1 MICAI
6 GSRIMDRGRI
16 VAVAS
21 PAELI
26 GRSQSPARLIV
37 RTAPCLASTVVDA
50 LPGVIQ
56 AALGER
62 GWILETRA
70 PNRVLAEL
78 VRRIDEAGAQLLEVE
93 LRGPS
98 LEDVF
103 IELTGRPWS
112 AGEPPRR
119 GLVTALPNLNGW
131 VRHLLLTIALNFASP
146 QAIVYGY
153 LVPVFFLV
161 AFGSVFRADSPPLQA
176 HMGQILTIT
185 ILGGACFGLPT
196 ALVSEREQGVWRRYR
211 LLPIP
216 VAWLVLSAMIARV
229 LIVASAVLIQIALA
243 RAVYGTPL
251 PTQPGSAVL
260 AFFFVTAA
268 FLALGLL
275 IAALADTVPAVQA
288 LGQCIFLP
296 MIMIGGVGVPL
307 TALPDWAQ
315 HVAGFMPGRYAV
327 EVLQPCFDGR
337 NGLPGAG
344 FRLGAL
350 AVIGLAAGVAAARLF
365 RWEAGARIGRPAR
378 LVGRGRLGRVDIGR
392 RCRLANGPPETG
404 LARSGSVDEYHGGA
418 NRGNPFR
425 RSAGRPRSG
434 RAPGSSH
441 SGPGAGQE
449 FAAKLDLWPQGKLD
463 DSGQSIRNLVSHRRG
478 GRSLCRSARVGDCPA
493 GVPANQQRVS
503 NPPWRVRLSPGSSS
517 VPKMAW
523 RSRRLPNW
531 GSSGILPNGWFA
543 SAASST
549 RRSIWA
555 GCSGRSRTD
564 ARWDNGGSSLA

>member
-1 MICAI
+1 
-6 GSRIMDRGRI
+6 
-16 VAVAS
+16 
-21 PAELI
+21 
-26 GRSQSPARLIV
+26 
-37 RTAPCLASTVVDA
+37 
-50 LPGVIQ
+50 
-56 AALGER
+56 
-62 GWILETRA
+62 
-70 PNRVLAEL
+70 
-78 VRRIDEAGAQLLEVE
+78 
-93 LRGPS
+93 
-98 LEDVF
+98 
-103 IELTGRPWS
+103 
-112 AGEPPRR
+112 
-119 GLVTALPNLNGW
+119 VTAFPNLNGW
-131 VRHLLLTIALNFASP
+131 IRHLLLTIALNFASP

-153 LVPVFFLV
+153 LVPVFFLL
-161 AFGSVFRADSPPLQA
+161 AFGSVFRTDSPPLQA

-251 PTQPGSAVL
+251 PTQPGIAVL

-350 AVIGLAAGVAAARLF
+350 GVIGLAAGVAAARLF

-378 LVGRGRLGRVDIGR
+378 LWVATALAAWISVGAVAWQTGRLKPILPEAAAWTNITEAQIAEIRFDNLPGDHDLVAP
-392 RCRLANGPPETG
+392 LAASTLD
-404 LARSGSVDEYHGGA
+404 LAQAR
-418 NRGNPFR
+418 
-425 RSAGRPRSG
+425 
-434 RAPGSSH
+434 
-441 SGPGAGQE
+441 E
-449 FAAKLDLWPQGKLD
+449 FAAKLGLWPQGKLD
-463 DSGQSIRNLVSHRRG
+463 DSGQSIRNLVSIAAVAD
-478 GRSLCRSARVGDCPA
+478 LCADPRESEIARLVFRQLKSGFEPA
-493 GVPANQQRVS
+493 VARQGLA
-503 NPPWRVRLSPGSSS
+503 WIILSPEDGQAITKAPELGLFRHPPERLVRQRS
-517 VPKMAW
+517 VIYAEKYLG
-523 RSRRLPNW
+523 RLLGKIP
-531 GSSGILPNGWFA
+531 
-543 SAASST
+543 
-549 RRSIWA
+549 
-555 GCSGRSRTD
+555 D
-564 ARWDNGGSSLA
+564 